1 MSVTLAIG
9 PLRYSIEGAP
19 PPPWLQRYAVPAS
32 PTDRRVQFEVTED
45 THPQASTPSGLQ
57 GFGYALDSRDGI
69 DLARIVQSGHP
80 AEGFLSALGGIVV
93 RDAPSVAAMVIHA
106 GALRIQ
112 DGVALVMAPP
122 GTGKTTLVRAGGP
135 RAFAHNAVLVRRAE
149 SAEMTAWALPFAG
162 DPDPSLDAPGTAPVR
177 VLVELARATRARFEW
192 RTAAQAT
199 IRVVKSCARPP
210 GQDPY
215 PSTRARLALEMA
227 SLPFGTLFAGAPT
240 DALDALDAALRAR
253 GRTS

>member
-1 MSVTLAIG
+1 MSVTLAVG

-32 PTDRRVQFEVTED
+32 PDDRRVHFEVVD
-45 THPQASTPSGLQ
+45 DPQPRPTTPSGLQ
-57 GFGYALDSRDGI
+57 GFGYAVDSRDGI
-69 DLARIVQSGHP
+69 DFARIVRSAHP

-93 RDAPSVAAMVIHA
+93 RDAPSVEAMVIHA

-122 GTGKTTLVRAGGP
+122 GTGKTTLVRAGAS

-149 SAEMTAWALPFAG
+149 SAEMTAWSLPFAG

-177 VLVELARATRARFEW
+177 VLVELVRSTCSRFEW
-192 RTAAQAT
+192 RTPAQAT

-210 GQDPY
+210 GQDPS
-215 PSTRARLALEMA
+215 PATRVRLAFEMA
-227 SLPFGTLFAGAPT
+227 SRPFGILFAGAPT
-240 DALDALDAALRAR
+240 EALDVFDAALAAR